1 LDFLRAFFEN
11 DQSRPTP
18 RGVNEAVFAVYGNKQ
33 DALSS
38 ADGEA
43 FYHLQSAFCRKAHAE
58 TFAVLSHVKLDAQQ
72 HAQEP

>member
-1 LDFLRAFFEN
+1 
-11 DQSRPTP
+11 
-18 RGVNEAVFAVYGNKQ
+18 VNEAIFAVYGNKQ

-58 TFAVLSHVKLDAQQ
+58 TFTVLSHIKLHAQQ